1 MRELWHCHKRTASP
15 RVGERRKQRRA
26 DQPASVARYPPRSD
40 FSPTLT
46 DPSRVPLGPLTRRV
60 QEPAAT
66 ARILRLNG
74 MRSYTMRRRNAAT
87 PVGGSKAAWSAAPP
101 AIGRCIRW
109 RRRGAISIRYRDE
122 RRQQQLGNGEWRVTG
137 RQRWNPA
144 ACPKNVACIAVNA
157 PCTAASGDPYT
168 VSRRGV
174 SSARNR
180 AADRSLKVWICAM
193 AAAESA

>member
-1 MRELWHCHKRTASP
+1 MALPQANSQPPRRGAPQTAASGSASICRTLPTAL
-15 RVGERRKQRRA
+15 RLFANTDR
-26 DQPASVARYPPRSD
+26 SVACPFR
-40 FSPTLT
+40 
-46 DPSRVPLGPLTRRV
+46 
-60 QEPAAT
+60 PAHT
-66 ARILRLNG
+66 PGVRARGHCAQTSTSIG

-87 PVGGSKAAWSAAPP
+87 PMGGPNAAWSAAPP

-137 RQRWNPA
+137 RQRCNPA
-144 ACPKNVACIAVNA
+144 ACAKNVACIAVNA

-180 AADRSLKVWICAM
+180 AANRSPKVWICAM